1 MRLDPAVRI
10 ARFIG
15 KESGIPEAEMDQWYD
30 EVVLGSMPI
39 NEFFSNIKSRVTDEA
54 LKVNLRGLMRSLPLF

>member
-1 MRLDPAVRI
+1 MRI